1 MELAMRFSPD
11 AHGRGSAGVHKE
23 QTCWRPRLNS
33 RRECQSCP
41 MRRRYREHWAGR
53 PFEPARVDIHLL
65 DDAEREHVSGLIS
78 ADRCLASTCIYAHRY
93 ISPKSA
99 CQCTQIMAPSS
110 PFQANFFRALELG
123 QLKRTRRMM
132 CWFL

>member
-1 MELAMRFSPD
+1 
-11 AHGRGSAGVHKE
+11 
-23 QTCWRPRLNS
+23 
-33 RRECQSCP
+33 

-65 DDAEREHVSGLIS
+65 DDAEREHASGLMS
-78 ADRCLASTCIYAHRY
+78 ADRMFGVNMY
-93 ISPKSA
+93 ISQTSA

-123 QLKRTRRMM
+123 QLKRRMM